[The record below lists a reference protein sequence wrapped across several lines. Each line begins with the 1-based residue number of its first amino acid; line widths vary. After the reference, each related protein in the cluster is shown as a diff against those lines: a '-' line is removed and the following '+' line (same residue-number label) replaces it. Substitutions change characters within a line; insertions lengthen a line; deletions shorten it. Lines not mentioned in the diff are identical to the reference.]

1 MALLEGVR
9 VLDFGRYIAG
19 PFCATLLGDL
29 GADVIRIEKLA
40 GGEDRFVS
48 PISPT
53 GEGALFLQLN
63 RNKRSLTLN
72 PLKAKGAEIVRK
84 LIETADVVVA
94 NMPVAALH
102 ELGLDYV
109 SLSAI
114 KPDIILCSQ
123 TAFGDSGPY
132 AARLGFDGIGQ
143 AMCGATFMSGELDRP
158 VKSYAS
164 WVDFGTAMFAGFGA
178 MAALMHRMKT
188 GRGQEVKANLLRT
201 GLNIFHFNNIEALFS
216 GANRPRTGNRSQF
229 GGPADLFATQD
240 GWIQLQI
247 VGQPLFDR
255 WCEMLGEPE
264 WRTDPR
270 FVTDDDRGLN
280 GAVLSA
286 RTQTWC
292 NALTSDAALAQLETA
307 RIPAGKLLSPL
318 DVFADPQVIETGM
331 LHDVHYPGIER
342 PIPVIGHPLEY
353 GSIDTGIRSRPPMLG
368 EHTDEILVELGF
380 DTTAIAALRAERVV

>member
-9 VLDFGRYIAG
+9 ILDFGRYIAG
-19 PFCATLLGDL
+19 PFCATMLGDL

-40 GGEDRFVS
+40 GGEDRYVS
-48 PISPT
+48 PISPN
-53 GEGALFLQLN
+53 GEGALFIQLN

-72 PLKAKGAEIVRK
+72 PLKPEGIAIVRK
-84 LIETADVVVA
+84 LVETADIVVA
-94 NMPVAALH
+94 NMPVTALR
-102 ELGLDYV
+102 EIGLDYA
-109 SLSAI
+109 SLIAI

-123 TAFGDSGPY
+123 TAFGDAGPY

-143 AMCGATFMSGELDRP
+143 AMCGATFMSGEADRP

-164 WVDFGTAMFAGFGA
+164 WVDFGTAMFAAFGA

-229 GGPADLFATQD
+229 GGPADLFATKD

-264 WRTDPR
+264 WRSDPR
-270 FVTDDDRGLN
+270 FLTDDDRGLN
-280 GAVLSA
+280 GAALSE
-286 RTQTWC
+286 RTQAWC
-292 NALTSDAALAQLETA
+292 DELTSDAALALLEQA

-318 DVFADPQVIETGM
+318 DVFADPQVIETEI
-331 LHDVHYPGIER
+331 LREVHYPGIDR
-342 PIPVIGHPLEY
+342 PVPVIGHPLEY
-353 GSIDTGIRSRPPMLG
+353 GEIDTRIRVRPPTLG
-368 EHTDEILVELGF
+368 EHTDEILIELGF
-380 DTTAIAALRAERVV
+380 DATAITILRDSRVV